1 MRTLKQIFHRSTIRM
16 GSVDN
21 SRIRTTPIRNA
32 GFVSFVSQSGCLR
45 IRNGDYHDARLRKQK
60 RLRLVGLIA
69 VTAGFTW
76 FAIESAK
83 ALSLF

>member
-1 MRTLKQIFHRSTIRM
+1 MRTLKHMFHRSKIRM

-21 SRIRTTPIRNA
+21 SRILTTPIRNA

-45 IRNGDYHDARLRKQK
+45 VRNGDYHDARLRKQK
-60 RLRLVGLIA
+60 RIRFVGLVA
-69 VTAGFTW
+69 LTAGCTW

>member
-1 MRTLKQIFHRSTIRM
+1 MRTLKHMFRRSPIRM

-32 GFVSFVSQSGCLR
+32 GFVSFVSQTGCLR
-45 IRNGDYHDARLRKQK
+45 VRDGDYHDARLRRQK
-60 RLRLVGLIA
+60 KVRFVALIA
-69 VTAGFTW
+69 LTAGCTW

-83 ALSLF
+83 ALAIF

>member
-1 MRTLKQIFHRSTIRM
+1 MRTLKHIFRRTPIRM

-45 IRNGDYHDARLRKQK
+45 VRNGDYHDARLRKQK
-60 RLRLVGLIA
+60 KLRFVA
-69 VTAGFTW
+69 VVALTAACTW

>member
-1 MRTLKQIFHRSTIRM
+1 MRTLKHMLHRSPIRM

-32 GFVSFVSQSGCLR
+32 GFVSFVSQTGCLR
-45 IRNGDYHDARLRKQK
+45 VRDGDYHDARLRKQK
-60 RLRLVGLIA
+60 RVRVVALIGL
-69 VTAGFTW
+69 TAACTW

-83 ALSLF
+83 AFSLF